1 MSFTTYLKSLALVAT
16 CLILS
21 AQTDAQ
27 DMTYSLAIHG
37 GAGTITRDRMTP
49 ELEAAYREK
58 LTEALHAGQAVLAK
72 GGAALDA
79 VSAAITVM
87 EDSPLF
93 NAGKGA
99 VFTNEGR
106 NELDAAIMD
115 GATLNA
121 GAVTGVTRI
130 RNPILLARAVMDK
143 SPHVMLAQE
152 GAEEFAREQG
162 FDLVNPLYFW
172 TERRFKSLLAVQ
184 AEDSHA
190 LYLDHDETHK
200 YGTVGAVALD
210 SHGNLAA
217 GTSTGG
223 LTNKMWGRIGDS
235 PIIGAGTYASN
246 RSCAVSGTGAG
257 EYYIRL
263 TLAREVCAL
272 MEYTGASVQQA
283 ADTMI
288 HERLTGLGGDGGI
301 IVVDK
306 DGHIAMSFNTEG
318 MYRGRVT
325 SAAPEP
331 VTAIYKDE

>member
-1 MSFTTYLKSLALVAT
+1 MSFATHLKSLALVAT

-27 DMTYSLAIHG
+27 EMTYSLAIHG

-58 LTEALHAGQAVLAK
+58 LTEALRAGQTILAK

-162 FDLVNPLYFW
+162 FELVNPLYFW

-210 SHGNLAA
+210 AHGNLAA

-246 RSCAVSGTGAG
+246 RSCAVSGTGTG

-272 MEYTGASVQQA
+272 MEYTGAGVQQA

-306 DGHIAMSFNTEG
+306 DGNIAMSFNTEG

>member
-1 MSFTTYLKSLALVAT
+1 MSIGRYLGSLALVAAFT
-16 CLILS
+16 IPS
-21 AQTDAQ
+21 AQPDAQ
-27 DMTYSLAIHG
+27 EMTYSLAIHG

-58 LTEALHAGQAVLAK
+58 LTEALRAGQKVLAK
-72 GGAALDA
+72 GGPALDA

-162 FDLVNPLYFW
+162 FELVNPLYFW
-172 TERRFKSLLAVQ
+172 TERRFKSLLAIQ
-184 AEDSHA
+184 AKDEHA

-246 RSCAVSGTGAG
+246 KSCAVSGTGTG

-272 MEYTGASVQQA
+272 MEYTGASAQKA
-283 ADTMI
+283 ADIMI

-306 DGHIAMSFNTEG
+306 DGHIAMSFNTSG

>member
-1 MSFTTYLKSLALVAT
+1 MSIGRYLKPVALAAAFLA
-16 CLILS
+16 IP
-21 AQTDAQ
+21 AQSDAQ

-58 LTEALHAGQAVLAK
+58 LAEALRAGQKVLAK
-72 GGAALDA
+72 GGPALDA
-79 VSAAITVM
+79 VGAAITVM

-162 FDLVNPLYFW
+162 FELVNPLYFW

-246 RSCAVSGTGAG
+246 RSCAVSGTGTG

-272 MEYTGASVQQA
+272 MEYTGASVQKA
-283 ADTMI
+283 ADVMI

-306 DGHIAMSFNTEG
+306 DGRIAMSFNTEG

-331 VTAIYKDE
+331 VIAIYKDE

>member
-1 MSFTTYLKSLALVAT
+1 MSIGRYLGSLALVAAFT
-16 CLILS
+16 IPS
-21 AQTDAQ
+21 AQPDAQ
-27 DMTYSLAIHG
+27 EMTYSLAIHG

-58 LTEALHAGQAVLAK
+58 LTEALRAGQAVLAK
-72 GGAALDA
+72 GGPALDA

-162 FDLVNPLYFW
+162 FELVNPLYFW
-172 TERRFKSLLAVQ
+172 TERRFKSLLAIQ
-184 AEDSHA
+184 ARDSHA

-210 SHGNLAA
+210 SRGNLAA

-246 RSCAVSGTGAG
+246 ASCAVSGTGTG

-272 MEYTGASVQQA
+272 MEYTGASAQKA
-283 ADTMI
+283 ADIMI
-288 HERLTGLGGDGGI
+288 YERLTGLGGDGGI

-306 DGHIAMSFNTEG
+306 DGRIAMSFNTEG